1 MIRTPRRKQM
11 SKMILG
17 LVLTLTLGCGV
28 KGPPEPPLPTEGS
41 LKKELQQQQQTVPAQ
56 PETPPAPPK
65 TSKKTSK
72 TKAAKTGAPKTTDQ

>member
-1 MIRTPRRKQM
+1 M

-17 LVLTLTLGCGV
+17 LVLAVTLGCGV

-41 LKKELQQQQQTVPAQ
+41 LKKELQQEQATAPQ
-56 PETPPAPPK
+56 PETSPVPPK

-72 TKAAKTGAPKTTDQ
+72 TKAAKTAAPKTTDQ